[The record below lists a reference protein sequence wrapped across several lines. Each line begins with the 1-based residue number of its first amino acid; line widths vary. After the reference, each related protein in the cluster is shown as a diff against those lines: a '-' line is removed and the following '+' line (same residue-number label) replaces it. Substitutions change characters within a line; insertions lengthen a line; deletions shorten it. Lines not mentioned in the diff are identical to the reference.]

1 MDIDR
6 FASYLW
12 IDKYIVVVDKVDN
25 IRRWD
30 MVAEKFIGKY
40 RINRYLNGQIISQ
53 KDYDILS
60 NKDFCEQVFK
70 KRKKVQIYSYQDI
83 RWVKGDYYNG
93 MTQILMQRCPI
104 YITDKGQKIYF
115 SKYLYKFMR

>member
-1 MDIDR
+1 MDINR
-6 FASYLW
+6 FASDIW
-12 IDKYIVVVDKVDN
+12 IDKYIVVIDKVDN

-30 MVAEKFIGKY
+30 MVAKKFIGKY

-70 KRKKVQIYSYQDI
+70 KRKRVQIYDYQDI

>member
-6 FASYLW
+6 FASDIW
-12 IDKYIVVVDKVDN
+12 IDKYIVVIDKVDN

-30 MVAEKFIGKY
+30 MVAKKFIGKY
-40 RINRYLNGQIISQ
+40 RINRYLNGEIISQ